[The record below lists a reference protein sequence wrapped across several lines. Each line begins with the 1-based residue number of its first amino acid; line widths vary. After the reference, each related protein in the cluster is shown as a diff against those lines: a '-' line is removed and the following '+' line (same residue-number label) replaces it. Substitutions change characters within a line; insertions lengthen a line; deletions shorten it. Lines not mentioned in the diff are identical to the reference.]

1 MSLTGQSFRPL
12 IIGKRNGILHWFE
25 DVLAELPTSTQHFAI
40 NDFGL
45 TGRILKHWSGADSAR
60 YQKCVAA
67 ALATTLASARPSH
80 VFVVDRF
87 YLSAEV
93 NAVLAQCGARTAQW
107 AGDRFDERLA
117 QNTGIQDF
125 FFTDTGLLQAG
136 LDMGLSSH
144 YLPLAAHK
152 PTVALLPWQQRTSEL
167 LFVGA
172 PSPSRIALLEGIRHP
187 VRVIGPK
194 WPALRNPQVTTLNK
208 RLSLHE
214 VRQLYARHRFV
225 LNQINSGNLVCG
237 LPARCFDATA
247 HGACLITDEVID
259 LALNFKPG
267 LEVLVYSHV
276 EQLNEH
282 LQAAINAP
290 ELAETIALA
299 GQERSLNE
307 HLFSHRLAQ
316 MLSTIS

>member
-1 MSLTGQSFRPL
+1 MNCTYL

-25 DVLAELPTSTQHFAI
+25 DVLAELPTSTPHFAI

-45 TGRILKHWSGADSAR
+45 SGRLLKHLLGPDSAR
-60 YQKCVAA
+60 YKKSVAA
-67 ALATTLASARPSH
+67 ALADTVTSNRPSNIL
-80 VFVVDRF
+80 VVDRF
-87 YLSAEV
+87 YLSPEV
-93 NAVLAQCGARTAQW
+93 NTVLEKSGARTAQW

-136 LDMGLSSH
+136 LDMGLTSH
-144 YLPLAAHK
+144 YLPLATHK
-152 PTVALLPWQQRTSEL
+152 PNVPLLPWQQRTSEL

-172 PSPSRIALLEGIRHP
+172 PSPSRIELLEGIRHP

-194 WPALRNPQVTTLNK
+194 WPVLRNVQVTTLNK

-214 VRQLYARHRFV
+214 VRQLYAKHRFV
-225 LNQINSGNLVCG
+225 LNQINSDNLVCG
-237 LPARCFDATA
+237 LPARCFDATI
-247 HGACLITDEVID
+247 HGACLLTDEVAD
-259 LALNFKPG
+259 LSLNFRPN
-267 LEVLVYSHV
+267 LDVLVYSNV

-282 LQAAINAP
+282 LQAAIEVP

-299 GQERSLNE
+299 GQKRSLNE

-316 MLSTIS
+316 MLRTIS

>member
-1 MSLTGQSFRPL
+1 MAVNEASQLL

-25 DVLAELPTSTQHFAI
+25 DVLAELPASISHFAI

-45 TGRILKHWSGADSAR
+45 TGRLLKHWSGPDSAR
-60 YQKCVAA
+60 YQRSVAA
-67 ALATTLASARPSH
+67 ALAHTLDLARPSQIL
-80 VFVVDRF
+80 VVDRF

-93 NAVLAQCGARTAQW
+93 NAVLAQYSARTAQW

-136 LDMGLSSH
+136 FDMGLSSH
-144 YLPLAAHK
+144 YLPLAAHE
-152 PTVALLPWQQRTSEL
+152 PTVTLLPWQQRTSEL

-214 VRQLYARHRFV
+214 VRQLYAQHRFV

-247 HGACLITDEVID
+247 HGACLITDEVAD
-259 LALNFKPG
+259 LVLNFKPG

-282 LQAAINAP
+282 LLAAIDAP

>member
-1 MSLTGQSFRPL
+1 MICNESHLPCSSSRSTAKSIL

-25 DVLAELPTSTQHFAI
+25 DVLAELPASTPHFAI

-45 TGRILKHWSGADSAR
+45 TGRLLKHWSGPDSTR
-60 YQKCVAA
+60 YQKAVAA

-125 FFTDTGLLQAG
+125 FFTDTGLLQSG

-208 RLSLHE
+208 RLSLHQ

-237 LPARCFDATA
+237 LPAT
-247 HGACLITDEVID
+247 L
-259 LALNFKPG
+259 L
-267 LEVLVYSHV
+267 
-276 EQLNEH
+276 
-282 LQAAINAP
+282 
-290 ELAETIALA
+290 
-299 GQERSLNE
+299 
-307 HLFSHRLAQ
+307 
-316 MLSTIS
+316 